1 MNFKKRDLSP
11 TAPFKSA
18 LEKTTRALADDPEL
32 KLSMSGSTNLLD
44 GQTAKI
50 PQISR
55 KLTREEVLLARGN
68 ADAIALKKRFHN
80 NDIYERYLPKGQLA
94 QQIYTKLE
102 AARCEIIGI
111 RVLPGTATN
120 LDAKITEDCKVRSQI
135 ADVDATDL
143 SIVDAAGY
151 VLRQVATQRPLPE
164 AAENLTKKWRD
175 FIQSEAGETIVNA
188 TSAFQ
193 EQRVF
198 AKISRQLIKDLG
210 YAHELGEDPDD
221 LDEEN
226 ISSAESEED
235 EAESETEDQNENGS
249 DESDP
254 ENRSDSNDDD
264 QTETTQATV
273 DYKETSEE
281 LDEISPDEQDLPPP
295 PPSVVGTSE
304 ADPEYK
310 IYSQK
315 FDEEVLAENLAET
328 SELERLRLFLDQQL
342 DQLKGVIARLANKMQ
357 RRLQA
362 QQNRNWQFDL
372 EEGLLDSARLARLI
386 TNPTMPLSFK
396 QESEISFKDT
406 IVTLLIDNSGSM
418 RGRPISIAAICAEI
432 LAQTL
437 ERCQVKCEILGFTT
451 KTWKGGQSREEWL
464 AKGRSPNP
472 GRLND
477 LRHII
482 YKSGDVPW
490 RRARMNLGLM
500 MKEGLLKENIDG
512 EALEWAYRRLIKRS
526 EARRILMVISDGA
539 PVDDSTLSV
548 NAASYLE
555 QHLKK
560 VITLIEARE
569 SVELIAVGI
578 GHDVTRY
585 YSDAVTITDIEQ
597 LAGTIT
603 EQLAE
608 LFEKKKSKGRA
619 K

>member
-120 LDAKITEDCKVRSQI
+120 LDAKITEDCKMRSQI

-193 EQRVF
+193 EQKVF

-295 PPSVVGTSE
+295 PPSIVGTSE

-310 IYSQK
+310 IYNQK